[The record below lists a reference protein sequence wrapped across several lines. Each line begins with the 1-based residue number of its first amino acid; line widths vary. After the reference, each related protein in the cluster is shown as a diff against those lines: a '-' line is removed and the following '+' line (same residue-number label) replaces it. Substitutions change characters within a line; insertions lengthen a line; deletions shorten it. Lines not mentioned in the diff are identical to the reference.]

1 MKEIVPFWTMAA
13 LGIAFSI
20 IGAGVAH
27 HIGVK
32 YGLSHSELTVVVL
45 VANVISFAIFWVAK
59 LVVFNRMF
67 KVELSEFDEHLKAEE
82 AVEEAGEQTAIP
94 PSTASPSPSVS
105 PSGPSPRS
113 GGAA

>member
-1 MKEIVPFWTMAA
+1 
-13 LGIAFSI
+13 
-20 IGAGVAH
+20 
-27 HIGVK
+27 
-32 YGLSHSELTVVVL
+32 
-45 VANVISFAIFWVAK
+45 VISFAIFWVAK

-94 PSTASPSPSVS
+94 PPTASPSPSVS